1 MGADYVTQSF
11 TANPVNAP
19 NTRPVPRIPAYDFMA
34 IASGR
39 LMRKSRARM
48 LFQKNIVRWKTWTP
62 QTADTARRLRQA
74 QEAVAECDRRL
85 NR

>member
-39 LMRKSRARM
+39 LMRKPTMAPLTAGAAEKSR
-48 LFQKNIVRWKTWTP
+48 
-62 QTADTARRLRQA
+62 
-74 QEAVAECDRRL
+74 
-85 NR
+85 